1 MPNLEQAIQ
10 MIQEEEMWLMTLI
23 EVNPCDST
31 AFVARYKDGKQQ
43 RPTIEGQET
52 NPTQILLRFKRGDD
66 KDNLFCTHCKK
77 WRRTI
82 DS

>member
-43 RPTIEGQET
+43 RPTIEG
-52 NPTQILLRFKRGDD
+52 
-66 KDNLFCTHCKK
+66 
-77 WRRTI
+77 
-82 DS
+82 